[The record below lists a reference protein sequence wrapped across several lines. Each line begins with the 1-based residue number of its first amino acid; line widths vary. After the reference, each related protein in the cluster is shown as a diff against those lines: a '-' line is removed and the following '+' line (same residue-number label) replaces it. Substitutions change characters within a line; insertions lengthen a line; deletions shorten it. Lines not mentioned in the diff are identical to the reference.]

1 MFSNHSLI
9 RVVDYLYFKKKTS
22 HQQWLRAQDLF
33 WLTLHVSYASSY
45 TMNSDADLFLVDG
58 T

>member
-9 RVVDYLYFKKKTS
+9 RVISNICIKKTP

-33 WLTLHVSYASSY
+33 WLTLHVSYASPY
-45 TMNSDADLFLVDG
+45 TMNSDADFFLVDG